1 MVERNAPPWD
11 VKRQRGA
18 DKTQQAAQNR
28 TRIAQVAAR
37 LIAEHGIGDWSL
49 AKRKAARQL
58 GLPERERMPGDDE
71 VEAALR
77 EHHALFDE
85 EGHDA
90 TLRAQRETALVWMDR
105 LVAFTPVL
113 VGGVAEGWATV
124 HSPVRLDL
132 VADDVKAVEL
142 LLINN
147 GVRYRTAPIRHAE
160 GPAEL
165 DIDTPS
171 ASVRLVVRTPDAARQ
186 RPRRDRRGND
196 ETRITRDALAAMLAV
211 R

>member
-1 MVERNAPPWD
+1 MVERDSPARDKRRRD
-11 VKRQRGA
+11 V
-18 DKTQQAAQNR
+18 DKTQQGAQNR

-37 LIAEHGIGDWSL
+37 FIAEHGISDWNL

-71 VEAALR
+71 IQAALN

-90 TLRAQRETALVWMDR
+90 TLRAQRETALVWMNR
-105 LVAFTPVL
+105 LASFVPVL
-113 VGGVAEGWATV
+113 VGGVAEGWATA
-124 HSPVRLDL
+124 HSPVRLEL

-142 LLINN
+142 LLINH
-147 GVRYRTAPIRHAE
+147 GVRYRTAPVRHAE
-160 GPAEL
+160 APAEL
-165 DIDTPS
+165 DIETPS
-171 ASVRLVVRTPDAARQ
+171 ASVRLTVRTPDAARQ

-196 ETRITRDALAAMLAV
+196 ETRITRDALVAMLGA